1 MARKRI
7 TGRARTPTAQSKL
20 LRSLEMVN
28 KKLNQLERTG
38 LYGKYSSKKLFRSIQ
53 GQSNVKYNRSKKAK
67 ITVNISNIN
76 QSQTRYYQKVF
87 DTFLKSRTSSPIG
100 IQNVQSETAEK
111 LKQSLSELTDS
122 DINDQDIEDFY
133 NLVQDEDFRSIA
145 DKIGDS
151 DVYILVNEARERN
164 LKETGFAKLLQQYM
178 TLNTQEMRDSA
189 LNLYNKFVEI

>member
-7 TGRARTPTAQSKL
+7 TGRAKSPTAQSKL

-28 KKLNQLERTG
+28 KKLNQLERAG

-53 GQSNVKYNRSKKAK
+53 GQSNVKYNRNKKAK

-87 DTFLKSRTSSPIG
+87 DTFLKSHTSSPIG
-100 IQNVQSETAEK
+100 IRDVQSKTAEK

-178 TLNTQEMRDSA
+178 TLNTQEIRDSA